1 MNPHILKLRTLLLS
15 DKLYYIIFALAI
27 IYFLIFTVFIKYKSE
42 YNISDSNFDCII
54 LNYKIDG
61 NKLNLNLRCREKLVS
76 VYYFKTENELYWF
89 KDSVNFGDRIRIT
102 GNLEEPEEAS
112 LPNTF
117 DYKKY
122 LYNNK
127 IFFILNI
134 DEYKI
139 TSKNKNIF
147 YSVKNTIYERIDDIK
162 NNEYIYAFVLG
173 QTSFIDGQMNDMY
186 GYNGVTHL
194 FALSGTNVALVYLL
208 VSYILKKI
216 KFKELTIHIIISIM
230 LLLIIFITGFSPSII
245 RASVFF
251 ILLGIN
257 KIFYFYIKSINILLL
272 TFFIIVICD
281 PFIIYNIGFQ
291 LSFVISFFLILF
303 NSIFNSKNKIKN
315 LFLVGL
321 ISFLSSIPIIVYNFY
336 YINFLSLFNN
346 MIFVPLVSYIIFP
359 LSLIS
364 FVFPFF
370 SNILNLFVR
379 LMELISSFLYNIKFF
394 CLTVPKINLI
404 SMLLYYLL
412 FIIFNKFK
420 KKRYLILMIICILY
434 TIILNKL
441 DNNYYLYFLDVGQ
454 GDSMLIKTP
463 NNDKIIMVD
472 TGGKLEY
479 FKEEWQ
485 VRDNEYSYVK
495 SSLIPF
501 LNSIGISNLD
511 YLYLTHGDADHM
523 GYAYEFTNNFNVNI
537 IYINKGSLNYLEQ
550 ELKNAIKINKKVY
563 KINNNFIIESLN
575 NKIYSNENENS
586 LVLLLNIYDYK
597 ILLMG
602 DASKIT
608 EKDIINSINLNN
620 INILKVGHHGS
631 NTSTSEDLLK
641 EINTK
646 YAIIS
651 AGKNNKYNHP
661 SREVIKLLEKYNIKI
676 LSTIENNTIIFKV
689 NKRKLYLKINENL

>member
-1 MNPHILKLRTLLLS
+1 
-15 DKLYYIIFALAI
+15 
-27 IYFLIFTVFIKYKSE
+27 
-42 YNISDSNFDCII
+42 
-54 LNYKIDG
+54 
-61 NKLNLNLRCREKLVS
+61 
-76 VYYFKTENELYWF
+76 
-89 KDSVNFGDRIRIT
+89 
-102 GNLEEPEEAS
+102 
-112 LPNTF
+112 
-117 DYKKY
+117 
-122 LYNNK
+122 
-127 IFFILNI
+127 
-134 DEYKI
+134 
-139 TSKNKNIF
+139 
-147 YSVKNTIYERIDDIK
+147 
-162 NNEYIYAFVLG
+162 
-173 QTSFIDGQMNDMY
+173 
-186 GYNGVTHL
+186 
-194 FALSGTNVALVYLL
+194 
-208 VSYILKKI
+208 
-216 KFKELTIHIIISIM
+216 
-230 LLLIIFITGFSPSII
+230 
-245 RASVFF
+245 
-251 ILLGIN
+251 
-257 KIFYFYIKSINILLL
+257 
-272 TFFIIVICD
+272 
-281 PFIIYNIGFQ
+281 
-291 LSFVISFFLILF
+291 
-303 NSIFNSKNKIKN
+303 
-315 LFLVGL
+315 
-321 ISFLSSIPIIVYNFY
+321 
-336 YINFLSLFNN
+336 
-346 MIFVPLVSYIIFP
+346 
-359 LSLIS
+359 
-364 FVFPFF
+364 
-370 SNILNLFVR
+370 
-379 LMELISSFLYNIKFF
+379 
-394 CLTVPKINLI
+394 
-404 SMLLYYLL
+404 
-412 FIIFNKFK
+412 
-420 KKRYLILMIICILY
+420 MIICILY